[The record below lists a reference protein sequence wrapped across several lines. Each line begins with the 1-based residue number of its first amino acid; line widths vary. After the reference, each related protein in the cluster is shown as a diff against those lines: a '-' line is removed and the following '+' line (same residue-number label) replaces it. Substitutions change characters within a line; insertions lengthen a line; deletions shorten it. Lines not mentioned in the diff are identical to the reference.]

1 MAIAKMSRV
10 FLVGPVFYKE
20 ETLRFLQ
27 RAGVM
32 HPEPVQPLAGQ
43 NEKQTSAALLRLRRL
58 RQVEQ
63 ALKRYRSPKIETPA
77 DCSDDELL
85 DRAEE
90 TLAALQEAA
99 NQRKTLEQL
108 VDDLAPWGD
117 FDPEVLYRLE
127 EDSVYIRR
135 WRKDR
140 GTDVKFA
147 LPEGV
152 FVESVSEKR
161 DALFYTLSLSDA
173 LDIPGATLIPPPQ
186 MGLGQAQ
193 RENEKL
199 KVNEAALTLQLA
211 SLALRTESL
220 KKLTAQALNEAH
232 YLEQMGTLYA
242 HEDLFGLQGWIP
254 ENAIENFLQ
263 RIQDENLPLL
273 CDLREP
279 LPEEEPPVL
288 LQNNWFVQRVE
299 PLLKLYG
306 IPRYGMGDPSYFF
319 APFMVLFFG
328 ICLGDAGYGLVFYL
342 VAHFIGKKLGDSV
355 EGLPIIIK
363 LCKAFAVSV
372 ALFGLLT
379 GSVFGFNFEERR
391 WILLDV
397 SVGTGNPM
405 LLFYISL
412 GLGFVHLSI
421 SYLLGLLKAAD
432 LYTRMQ
438 KVGQLFVL
446 TGGVMLVVM
455 NIWFSSPTDAAYGP
469 LFYGGLAI
477 LCLGVLLTL
486 VFASDH
492 RNVLVRF
499 GLGLWNVYGLTGLIG
514 DLLSYARLFG
524 LGIGTSAIASVM
536 NQLAAMVLGAAGPV
550 IGLPLALII
559 IVLGHSFNLTLGIL
573 SGTIHSARLHFVE
586 TFKSFFTGG
595 GVEYKPFKIEGGKP

>member
-1 MAIAKMSRV
+1 MAIEKMSRV

-20 ETLRFLQ
+20 ETLIFLQ

-32 HPEPVQPLAGQ
+32 HPEPVQPLSGQ
-43 NEKQTSAALLRLRRL
+43 SEKQTSAALLRLRRL
-58 RQVEQ
+58 GQVEQ
-63 ALKRYRSPKIETPA
+63 ALKRYRSPKIQTPA
-77 DCSDDELL
+77 DCPDEELL

-90 TLAALQEAA
+90 ALTALQEAA
-99 NQRKTLEQL
+99 NHRKTLEQL
-108 VDDLAPWGD
+108 ADDLAPWGD
-117 FDPEVLYRLE
+117 FDPEVLCRLE
-127 EDSVYIRR
+127 QDGVYIRR

-140 GTDVKFA
+140 GNDVKFV

-152 FVESVSEKR
+152 FVEIVSEKR
-161 DALFYTLSLSDA
+161 EALFYTLSLNDT
-173 LDIPGATLIPPPQ
+173 LDISGATLIPPPE
-186 MGLGQAQ
+186 MGLAEA
-193 RENEKL
+193 REKIEKI
-199 KVNEAALTLQLA
+199 KAREASLAESLA
-211 SLALRTESL
+211 SLALRTEPL
-220 KKLTAQALNEAH
+220 KKLTAQALNEAR

-242 HEDLFGLQGWIP
+242 QEDLFGLQGWIP
-254 ENAIENFLQ
+254 ENAIEDFLQ
-263 RIQDENLPLL
+263 RIKDENLPLL

-279 LPEEEPPVL
+279 LPDEEPPVL
-288 LQNNWFVQRVE
+288 LRNNWFVRRVE

-328 ICLGDAGYGLVFYL
+328 MCLGDAGYGLVFYL

-355 EGLPIIIK
+355 EGLPLIIK
-363 LCKAFAVSV
+363 LCKAFAVSC

-421 SYLLGLLKAAD
+421 SYLLGLLAAAD
-432 LYTRMQ
+432 LYSRMQ
-438 KVGQLFVL
+438 KVGQLCVL
-446 TGGVMLVVM
+446 SGGVALVVM
-455 NIWFSSPTDAAYGP
+455 NIWFSSPDDAAYRP
-469 LFYGGLAI
+469 LFYGGLAT
-477 LCLGVLLTL
+477 LGFGVLLTL
-486 VFASDH
+486 VFAISH

-499 GLGLWNVYGLTGLIG
+499 GVGLWNVYGLTGLIG

-524 LGIGTSAIASVM
+524 LGIGTSAIATVM

-586 TFKSFFTGG
+586 TFKNFFTGG

>member
-20 ETLRFLQ
+20 ETLRFIQ

-43 NEKQTSAALLRLRRL
+43 SEKQTSAALMRLRRL
-58 RQVEQ
+58 GQVEQ
-63 ALKRYRSPKIETPA
+63 ALRRYRSPKINTPA
-77 DCSDDELL
+77 DDSDEELL

-90 TLAALQEAA
+90 ALTALQETA

-117 FDPEVLYRLE
+117 FDPEVVRRLE

-140 GTDVKFA
+140 GNDVILT
-147 LPEGV
+147 LPDGV
-152 FVESVSEKR
+152 FSEVVSKKR
-161 DALFYTLSLSDA
+161 EELFYTLSLNEAHDVS
-173 LDIPGATLIPPPQ
+173 GATLIPQPQ

-193 RENEKL
+193 EEIVKLQAREASLAES
-199 KVNEAALTLQLA
+199 LA
-211 SLALRTESL
+211 SLALRTESF
-220 KKLTAQALNEAH
+220 KKLTAQALNEAR
-232 YLEQMGTLYA
+232 YLEQMGTLFA
-242 HEDLFGLQGWIP
+242 QEDLFGLQGWIP
-254 ENAIENFLQ
+254 ENAINDFLQ
-263 RIQDENLPLL
+263 RIKDENLPLL

-288 LQNNWFVQRVE
+288 LQNNWFVRRVE

-328 ICLGDAGYGLVFYL
+328 MCLGDAGYGLVFYL
-342 VAHFIGKKLGDSV
+342 VAHFIGKKLGDQV
-355 EGLPIIIK
+355 EGLPLVIK
-363 LCKAFAVSV
+363 LCKAFAVSC

-405 LLFYISL
+405 MLFYISL

-421 SYLLGLLKAAD
+421 SYLLGLLAAAD

-438 KVGQLFVL
+438 KVGQLCVL
-446 TGGVMLVVM
+446 SGGVMLVVM
-455 NIWFSSPTDAAYGP
+455 NIWFASPGDAAHGP
-469 LFYGGLAI
+469 LFYGGFAALG
-477 LCLGVLLTL
+477 LGVLLTL
-486 VFASDH
+486 VFASNH

-514 DLLSYARLFG
+514 DFLSYARLFG
-524 LGIGTSAIASVM
+524 LGIGTAAIASVM
-536 NQLAAMVLGAAGPV
+536 NQLAGMVLGAAGPV
-550 IGLPLALII
+550 IGIPLALIVI
-559 IVLGHSFNLTLGIL
+559 ILGHSFNLTLGIL

-586 TFKSFFTGG
+586 AFKSFFTGG
-595 GVEYKPFKIEGGKP
+595 GVEYKPFKIEGGTP

>member
-10 FLVGPVFYKE
+10 FLVGPVLYKE

-27 RAGVM
+27 REGVM
-32 HPEPVQPLAGQ
+32 HPEPVSPLAGQ
-43 NEKQTSAALLRLRRL
+43 SEKQTSAALLRLRRL
-58 RQVEQ
+58 GQVEQ
-63 ALKRYRSPKIETPA
+63 ALRRYRSPKINSPA
-77 DCSDDELL
+77 DCSDEELL

-90 TLAALQEAA
+90 ALTALQEAG

-117 FDPEVLYRLE
+117 FDPEVVRRLE

-140 GTDVKFA
+140 GNDVKFV
-147 LPEGV
+147 LPDGV
-152 FVESVSEKR
+152 FVEMVSEKR
-161 DALFYTLSLSDA
+161 DVLFYTLSMKEA
-173 LDIPGATLIPPPQ
+173 VDISGATLIPPPE

-193 RENEKL
+193 KEIERL
-199 KVNEAALTLQLA
+199 KDREAAGAASLA
-211 SLALRTESL
+211 SLAMRSESF
-220 KKLTAQALNEAH
+220 KKLTAQALNEAR
-232 YLEQMGTLYA
+232 YLEQMGTLYSQ
-242 HEDLFGLQGWIP
+242 EDLFGIQGWIP
-254 ENAIENFLQ
+254 DDAIEDFLQ
-263 RIQDENLPLL
+263 RIKDENLPLL
-273 CDLREP
+273 CDLRGR

-288 LQNNWFVQRVE
+288 LKNNWFVRRVE

-342 VAHFIGKKLGDSV
+342 VAHFIGKKLGDQV
-355 EGLPIIIK
+355 EGLPLIIK

-379 GSVFGFNFEERR
+379 GSVFGFNFEERS

-421 SYLLGLLKAAD
+421 SYLLGLLAAAD

-438 KVGQLFVL
+438 KVGQLCVL
-446 TGGVMLVVM
+446 SGGVMLVVM
-455 NIWFSSPTDAAYGP
+455 NIWFSSPTDTAYWP
-469 LFYGGLAI
+469 LFYGGLAA
-477 LCLGVLLTL
+477 LSLGVLLTL
-486 VFASDH
+486 VFATNH

-499 GLGLWNVYGLTGLIG
+499 GVGLWNVYGLTGLIG
-514 DLLSYARLFG
+514 DFLSYARLFG
-524 LGIGTSAIASVM
+524 LGVGTAAIASVM
-536 NQLAAMVLGAAGPV
+536 NQLAAMTLSATGPV

-559 IVLGHSFNLTLGIL
+559 IILGHSFNLTLGIL

-586 TFKSFFTGG
+586 AFKSFFTGG
-595 GVEYKPFKIEGGKP
+595 GIEYKPFKIEGGKP